1 MESFL
6 DRRNLFRLKK
16 EEIYTAVEDI
26 KNLFRLKNEIKAI
39 SDIVLRN
46 IKNLFEYEKEE
57 EN

>member
-26 KNLFRLKNEIKAI
+26 KNLFRLKNEIKVI

>member
-6 DRRNLFRLKK
+6 DRRILFRLKK

-26 KNLFRLKNEIKAI
+26 KNLFRLKNEIKVI
-39 SDIVLRN
+39 SDILLRN

>member
-1 MESFL
+1 MENFL

-26 KNLFRLKNEIKAI
+26 KNLFRLKNEIKVI